1 LLGDLKPGKQVVL
14 EINRTNGTKDTVVLT
29 LRIDTPIEVS
39 YYEKGG
45 ILKYVLNDLIQD
57 N

>member
-1 LLGDLKPGKQVVL
+1 MSGDLTPGKQVAL
-14 EINRTNGTKDTVVLT
+14 EINRPNGTKDTVTLT

-45 ILKYVLNDLIQD
+45 ILKYVLNDLIQ
-57 N
+57 NN